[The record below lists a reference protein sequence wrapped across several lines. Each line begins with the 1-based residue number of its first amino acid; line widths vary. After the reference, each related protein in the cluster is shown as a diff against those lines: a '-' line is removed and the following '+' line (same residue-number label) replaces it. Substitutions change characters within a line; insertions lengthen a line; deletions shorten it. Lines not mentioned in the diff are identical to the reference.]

1 MPIVDHA
8 IYVQGKRI
16 PTPDDFQQTLETM
29 HKNDGVAWLGLYRPS
44 PEEIREVANEFELH
58 ELAVEDTL
66 EEHQRSKMDQY
77 GEHTF
82 VVLRP
87 ARYLDDVEKVEFG
100 ELHVYI
106 GPDFLITV
114 RRSEVPE
121 LAIVRHRMEE
131 ETDLLAMGPPAILY
145 AIIDQVVDEYEP
157 VADGLEKD
165 IEEIESELFTG
176 NLQVSR
182 RIYELFREVVEFQ
195 RASAPLERVVSSLR
209 RRLTGEAS
217 DSNPFLGFS
226 ESSLTATKG
235 QEPERSEA
243 EQTERER
250 IVELDRH
257 YRDVED
263 HIVRINERVNAMKSL
278 LTNALSLSSTL
289 SAQNSAEAGVEQN
302 EQMKKISSWAAILFA
317 PSLVGSIY
325 GMNFHNM
332 PELAWNA
339 GYPIALALMFILSF
353 GLWAIFKH
361 NKWL

>member
-8 IYVQGKRI
+8 IYVHGKRI
-16 PTPDDFQQTLETM
+16 PSPIDFRQTLETM
-29 HKNDGVAWLGLYRPS
+29 HANGGVAWLGLYRPS
-44 PEEIREVANEFELH
+44 AEEVNEVANEFGLH

-66 EEHQRSKMDQY
+66 EEHQRAKMDQY

-100 ELHVYI
+100 ELHVYV

-121 LAIVRHRMEE
+121 LTHVRQRMEE
-131 ETDLLAMGPPAILY
+131 ESDLLSMGPPAILY
-145 AIIDQVVDEYEP
+145 AIMDQVVDEYEP
-157 VADGLEKD
+157 VAAGLEKD

-195 RASAPLERVVSSLR
+195 RATAPLERVVASLR

-217 DSNPFLGFS
+217 DSNPFLEFREGYFT
-226 ESSLTATKG
+226 EKPKDLPVNNEEEKI
-235 QEPERSEA
+235 
-243 EQTERER
+243 ERER
-250 IVELDRH
+250 IIELDRL
-257 YRDVED
+257 YRDVHD
-263 HIVRINERVNAMKSL
+263 HIMRINERVISMKSL

-302 EQMKKISSWAAILFA
+302 EQMKRISSWAAILFA
-317 PSLVGSIY
+317 PSLIGSIY
-325 GMNFHNM
+325 GMNFENM
-332 PELAWNA
+332 PELQWAA
-339 GYPIALALMFILSF
+339 GYPLALGLMFALSF
-353 GLWAIFKH
+353 GLWVIFKR

>member
-16 PTPDDFQQTLETM
+16 PTPDDFRQTLEIM
-29 HKNDGVAWLGLYRPS
+29 HAEDGVCWMGLYRPT
-44 PEEIREVANEFELH
+44 PDEIHEVAEEFDLH

-66 EEHQRSKMDQY
+66 ESHQRAKMDQY

-100 ELHVYI
+100 ELHVYV
-106 GPDFLITV
+106 GPDFVITV
-114 RRSEVPE
+114 RQAEVPE
-121 LAIVRHRMEE
+121 LSPVRHRMEE
-131 ETDLLAMGPPAILY
+131 EVDLLTMGPPAILY
-145 AIIDQVVDEYEP
+145 AILDQVVDEYEP

-165 IEEIESELFTG
+165 IEEIEAELFTG
-176 NLQVSR
+176 NAHVSR

-195 RASAPLERVVSSLR
+195 RATAPLERVVSLLR
-209 RRLTGEAS
+209 RRITGEAS
-217 DSNPFLGFS
+217 DSNPFLEFR
-226 ESSLTATKG
+226 
-235 QEPERSEA
+235 ERDFLRSTTTSGPVSEA
-243 EQTERER
+243 ETREHER
-250 IVELDRH
+250 IIELDRH
-257 YRDVED
+257 YRDVHD
-263 HIVRINERVNAMKSL
+263 HIMRINERVVQMKSL

-289 SAQNSAEAGVEQN
+289 SSQSSAEAGVEQN

-317 PSLVGSIY
+317 PSLIGSIY
-325 GMNFHNM
+325 GMNFNHM
-332 PELAWNA
+332 PELQWVA
-339 GYPIALALMFILSF
+339 GYPLALSLMFVLSF